1 MSISRTHMLES
12 VCFTRECAITVY
24 HQWSSTALKLE
35 TSVSLIGLLL
45 STLVSKS
52 SRARLYTQQ
61 ASSKNS
67 TVKFTFLGGGR
78 FILRR
83 K

>member
-12 VCFTRECAITVY
+12 VCFTRESAISVH

-35 TSVSLIGLLL
+35 TSVSLV
-45 STLVSKS
+45 TKS

-61 ASSKNS
+61 ASSKKS
-67 TVKFTFLGGGR
+67 TVKFTFWVGEDL
-78 FILRR
+78 F
-83 K
+83 